1 MNTKRW
7 IVGIGI
13 AVVILLSAPAL
24 FLANFS
30 AMSSQMSHQSSLASS
45 STAGQVDE
53 PIQSAKTMIFVSGE
67 KRLAQSLEKQ
77 IAGQLQGKPQ
87 FGQLQHLPNLVD
99 KADSPYLL
107 IEIEPQAYFW
117 TPVYARSTMKVTV
130 SYASDGD
137 VSFRLSQPTEFKH
150 SGDQPD
156 KQMSGIYTFS
166 DVSWGLISNPG
177 YQDYLAREMARP
189 IAADLIGQNN

>member
-1 MNTKRW
+1 M
-7 IVGIGI
+7 
-13 AVVILLSAPAL
+13 VILLSAPAL

-30 AMSSQMSHQSSLASS
+30 AMSSSDAFSQSSLASS

-67 KRLAQSLEKQ
+67 KHLAQSLEKQ

-87 FGQLQHLPNLVD
+87 FGQLQHLPNLVN

-137 VSFRLSQPTEFKH
+137 VSSRLSQPTEFKH

-177 YQDYLAREMARP
+177 LSGLSRQGNGPPDCSGFDWAEQLA
-189 IAADLIGQNN
+189 